1 MPTCRIGGRPIDVN
15 DEGFLTVYDQW
26 DEELAPVL
34 GRGAGPR
41 ARAPPARAVG
51 EGPSVGPTPAVD
63 DGREP
68 VRCGS
73 RRAARRAAGAAV
85 PRP

>member
-34 GRGAGPR
+34 GG
-41 ARAPPARAVG
+41 
-51 EGPSVGPTPAVD
+51 
-63 DGREP
+63 
-68 VRCGS
+68 
-73 RRAARRAAGAAV
+73 
-85 PRP
+85 

>member
-34 GRGAGPR
+34 GGDAGR
-41 ARAPPARAVG
+41 DARPDEHGKVGRVQPAADPAPTG
-51 EGPSVGPTPAVD
+51 ETPA
-63 DGREP
+63 
-68 VRCGS
+68 
-73 RRAARRAAGAAV
+73 
-85 PRP
+85 